1 MVGSFTLLKI
11 TEVML
16 FCIQK
21 NNIAIAGGTEDFL
34 CVVAESNM
42 YEDGSRRP

>member
-21 NNIAIAGGTEDFL
+21 NNITIGGGTEDFF

-42 YEDGSRRP
+42 HEDGSRHP